1 MTTFQKTSVLEE
13 IKGDSPFS
21 KETQAYLGER
31 LRNNY
36 YDFILTKFVEAQ
48 EKEGLTQ
55 AQIAR
60 RLNLGPDRVSK
71 LLGAPGNW
79 TIDTI
84 AGLLAAIS
92 REEAIPTSRSY
103 LGRPKANFD
112 AEACLVVN
120 AGSTGG
126 PKKVESSGSSST
138 KHVIPP
144 LSNAA
149 D

>member
-1 MTTFQKTSVLEE
+1 MTTFQKTAVLDE
-13 IKGDSPFS
+13 IEGDAPFS
-21 KETQAYLGER
+21 KETLAYLGER

-36 YDFILTKFVEAQ
+36 YDFILTKFAEAQ
-48 EKEGLTQ
+48 EKGLTQ

-60 RLNLGPDRVSK
+60 RLNIGPDRVSK

-92 REEAIPTSRSY
+92 REEAIPTSRPY

-120 AGSTGG
+120 AGSTTD
-126 PKKVESSGSSST
+126 PKKVGSSGSSST

-144 LSNAA
+144 LSIAA